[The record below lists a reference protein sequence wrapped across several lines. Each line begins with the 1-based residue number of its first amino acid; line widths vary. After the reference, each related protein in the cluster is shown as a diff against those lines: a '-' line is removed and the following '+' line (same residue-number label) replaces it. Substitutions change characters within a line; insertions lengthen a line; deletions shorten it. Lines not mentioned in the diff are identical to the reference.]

1 MSANLS
7 NTLESS
13 GVAAVVG
20 SIMCVSVSVELELES
35 IQTIRTL
42 FCYLGD
48 TFHLNAFFLQFH
60 VGVNFILLEHHHLI
74 STAFFVKT
82 SEFLAV
88 TDRLDWFVGEMR
100 KALTCRL
107 CIVNICKDAA
117 KKSLFQ
123 SVFAPHGSFHQA
135 LARRFFRCSSGG
147 EVPDHFFDFPL
158 NAPIR

>member
-107 CIVNICKDAA
+107 CIVNICKDAV
-117 KKSLFQ
+117 KKSLICSSWKFSPDTRQ
-123 SVFAPHGSFHQA
+123 EVLQI
-135 LARRFFRCSSGG
+135 FFRW
-147 EVPDHFFDFPL
+147 
-158 NAPIR
+158 

>member
-107 CIVNICKDAA
+107 CIVNICKDAV
-117 KKSLFQ
+117 KKSLICSSWKFSPDTRQ
-123 SVFAPHGSFHQA
+123 EVLQM
-135 LARRFFRCSSGG
+135 FFRW
-147 EVPDHFFDFPL
+147 
-158 NAPIR
+158 